1 MRISVV
7 IPCYNVEGYVKE
19 CLDSI
24 LAQDHADL
32 EVICVDD
39 GSTDGTVASLR
50 AIQEGPRGEVVRVI
64 EQANQGAAAARNRG
78 LKEASGEYIQFM
90 DADDLLH
97 PRKIGHQVRLAV
109 KAGRPDLIV
118 GSFEIIDPKNQVLQE
133 RYYTKRKGDV
143 WMHLMRT
150 DLGNTISNLWK
161 RSIVE
166 AAGGWDEGMR
176 SSQEYDLM
184 FRILL
189 LDPTVFF
196 DTEQYTTVRKRETG
210 SITQT
215 NLGGNWVR
223 YVNLRLRIIE
233 HIRKHRS
240 DAEMQPFHQ
249 FLFDSIRVLYEYDPK
264 AALEFHRT
272 RLPKDFKP
280 TASPTT
286 RGTYLGLYN
295 ILGFRATQRLWARFH

>member
-1 MRISVV
+1 MKVSVV
-7 IPCYNVEGYVKE
+7 IPCYNVEDYVKE

-24 LAQDHADL
+24 LAQDHEDL

-39 GSTDGTVASLR
+39 GSKDGTVTSIE
-50 AIQEGPRGEVVRVI
+50 AIRTGPRGEVVRLI
-64 EQANQGAAAARNRG
+64 QQANQGAAAARNHG
-78 LKEASGEYIQFM
+78 LREATGEYIQFM

-97 PRKIGHQVRLAV
+97 PRKIGHQARLAA
-109 KAGRPDLIV
+109 KAGRPDLVV
-118 GSFEIIDPKNQVLQE
+118 GSFEIINAAGAVIQE
-133 RYYTKRKGDV
+133 RYYTKSTGDV

-150 DLGNTISNLWK
+150 DLGNTVSNFWK
-161 RSIVE
+161 RTTVLGV
-166 AAGGWDEGMR
+166 GGWDESMK

-189 LDPTVFF
+189 NDPTVLF
-196 DTEQYTTVRKRETG
+196 DTEQYTIVRKRETG

-223 YVNLRLRIIE
+223 YVNLRLRIID
-233 HIRKHRS
+233 HIRQHRS
-240 DAEMQPFHQ
+240 PAEMQPFHQ

-264 AALEFHRT
+264 AAMEFHRT

-280 TASPTT
+280 NASPTT
-286 RGTYLGLYN
+286 RSTYLALYN
-295 ILGFRATQRLWARFH
+295 ILGFKATQQLWARFH

>member
-1 MRISVV
+1 MKVSVV
-7 IPCYNVEGYVKE
+7 IPCYNVEDYVKE
-19 CLDSI
+19 CLNSI

-39 GSTDGTVASLR
+39 GSKDGTVASIQ
-50 AIQEGPRGEVVRVI
+50 AIQAGPRGEVVRLLQ
-64 EQANQGAAAARNRG
+64 QANKGAAAARNHG
-78 LKEASGEYIQFM
+78 LREASGEYIQFM

-97 PRKIGHQVRLAV
+97 PRKIGHQARLAA

-118 GSFEIIDPKNQVLQE
+118 GSFEIINAAGGIIQE
-133 RYYTKRKGDV
+133 RYYTKSSGDV

-150 DLGNTISNLWK
+150 DLGNTVSNFWK

-189 LDPTVFF
+189 SDPTVLF
-196 DTEQYTTVRKRETG
+196 DTEQYTIVRKRETG

-233 HIRKHRS
+233 HLQKQRS
-240 DAEMQPFHQ
+240 TSELQAFYQ

-272 RLPKDFKP
+272 RLPKEFRP

-286 RGTYLGLYN
+286 RSTYLLLYN
-295 ILGFRATQRLWARFH
+295 ILGFRATQQLWARFH